1 MSVCAHVCVLKGE
14 RVCGGYRCYLQ
25 GNSLQ
30 HANALPCDGT
40 RCAKSIS
47 TFGYSQELSLPL
59 SLGVTEKNSS
69 PFRNRPTSHA
79 QRVTQDKWLFFFF
92 LNSLISHLAGGLR
105 EGFVWHGRYFYAS
118 AEGERLK
125 IIAKGFAY
133 TNNVFFS
140 FFQGEPVFTSAEK
153 CRHNHS
159 VE

>member
-1 MSVCAHVCVLKGE
+1 MCVCWRASECVEDIGATYKAIHSSMQMLSPVMALAALNPLALLVTVRSYLSPYRSEWRKRTHLLSVTGQQATLREWLKI
-14 RVCGGYRCYLQ
+14 
-25 GNSLQ
+25 N
-30 HANALPCDGT
+30 D
-40 RCAKSIS
+40 
-47 TFGYSQELSLPL
+47 
-59 SLGVTEKNSS
+59 
-69 PFRNRPTSHA
+69 
-79 QRVTQDKWLFFFF
+79 FFFF